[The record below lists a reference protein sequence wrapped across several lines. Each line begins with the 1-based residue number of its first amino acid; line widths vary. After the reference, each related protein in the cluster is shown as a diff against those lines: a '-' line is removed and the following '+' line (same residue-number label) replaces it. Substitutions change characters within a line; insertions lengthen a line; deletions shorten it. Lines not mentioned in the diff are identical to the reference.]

1 MKTLYEGILD
11 DIKEGLLSD
20 METTLEKGTH
30 EAKDLFERNFIKQNL
45 FTDSWEN
52 RKKAINLLKE
62 MVLRYSPTRVKTT
75 AKIKNNNSIFVE
87 FYFYLLKRVQLSV
100 WNLPVTEEFF
110 RQCDFCCSAGL

>member
-1 MKTLYEGILD
+1 MKTLYEGILG

-20 METTLEKGTH
+20 METTIEKGTQ

-62 MVLRYSPTRVKTT
+62 MVLRYNPTHVKTT
-75 AKIKNNNSIFVE
+75 AKIK
-87 FYFYLLKRVQLSV
+87 KQQLYI
-100 WNLPVTEEFF
+100 
-110 RQCDFCCSAGL
+110 C